1 MTYGHDPRRRPSIE
15 DRRLAYERAA
25 GRCQNCG
32 RDLGADYH
40 NAHLA
45 AHTHGGAS
53 GGVNIEAWCA
63 DCNLGLGPNDVEQ
76 VGDLILRQWQAQAL
90 PVILR
95 RLWQAG
101 FATLHAAPGAGKTLF
116 GGAVFQQLHNVGLA
130 GRLLVV
136 VPNLAIVEQ
145 WREALG
151 MMRIHLDT
159 QPRDGVIEHPDTVGA
174 VVTYHV
180 LPNSA
185 AAQAT
190 RIERTP
196 TLVILDEVHHIAE
209 HASWGKAVRR
219 MIGDIA
225 NGTVHPAAVLN
236 MTGTLFRS
244 NKAKRITTVRY
255 DRIATDEG
263 EKLQAKADWSIPTA
277 DLVGVELRPPDLYV
291 YGGRAELVDL
301 REEKVVSGE
310 IADLDQQQRA
320 AVIRNALTSEAW
332 LKGFVTEAIRMLQ
345 NQLQAIN
352 EEEPLKLLLIATDKK
367 SARLAADAINTV
379 TGQDFARLV
388 ISDEPQALRT
398 LRKATREPYPCAIVA
413 VQMITEGFDCP
424 QVSTLAYATNK
435 TADLFVAQ
443 TMARAMRITT
453 TERATGRLLPAQIL
467 IPDHPELRRAF
478 ASALAGALHQIED
491 GQEDTAAGVHDGG
504 IARLPRYELLE
515 LSDPRLDSATVLG
528 HEDGEVPA
536 AELDLYVTECRGI
549 GIPETYAPRVAVVSR
564 RRRPPL
570 RTYAQAEPAASTVVT
585 IEADPRTLN
594 LAHRAQLDKA
604 AAWMSYHVRHD
615 DRWQTVG
622 AFQGQ
627 ANDAARPPIPQG
639 GRDHATS
646 KQLAACAEWMR
657 ARVVEHCQA
666 HKEWVPSW
674 ANGEDQ

>member
-1 MTYGHDPRRRPSIE
+1 VSYGRDPRRRPTID
-15 DRRLAYERAA
+15 DRRYAYERAD

-45 AHTHGGAS
+45 AWTHGGATNPA
-53 GGVNIEAWCA
+53 NIEAWCA
-63 DCNLGLGPNDVEQ
+63 DCNLGLGATDVEQ
-76 VGDLILRQWQAQAL
+76 VGELTLRQWQAQAL

-95 RLWQAG
+95 RLWQTG
-101 FATLHAAPGAGKTLF
+101 YATLHAAPGAGKTLF

-145 WREALG
+145 WREALSG
-151 MMRIHLDT
+151 MRIHLDT

-174 VVTYHV
+174 VVTYHI

-190 RIERTP
+190 RMERVP
-196 TLVILDEVHHIAE
+196 TLVILDEVHHVAE
-209 HASWGKAVRR
+209 SKAWGTAVRR
-219 MIGDIA
+219 MIGDVT

-244 NKAKRITTVRY
+244 GKEKRITTVRY
-255 DRIATDEG
+255 DRVMTDAG
-263 EKLQAKADWSIPTA
+263 EKLQAVADWSIPTA
-277 DLVGVELRPPDLYV
+277 DLVGVELRGPDLYV

-301 REEKVVSGE
+301 RDERVVSGE

-320 AVIRNALTSEAW
+320 TVVRQALTSKTW

-352 EEEPLKLLLIATDKK
+352 GEEPLKLLFVASNKV
-367 SARLAADAINTV
+367 SARLAADAINAV
-379 TGQDFARLV
+379 TGEDFARLV

-398 LRKATREPYPCAIVA
+398 LRKATKEPRPCAIVA

-424 QVSTLAYATNK
+424 QVSTIAYAANK

-443 TMARAMRITT
+443 TMARAMRVTK
-453 TERATGRLLPAQIL
+453 TERANGRMLPAQIL

-478 ASALAGALHQIED
+478 VAALANALHQIED
-491 GQEDTAAGVHDGG
+491 GEDTTETNPRDDGD
-504 IARLPRYELLE
+504 ARLPRYELLE

-536 AELDLYVTECRGI
+536 AELDLYLTECRGI

-570 RTYAQAEPAASTVVT
+570 RTYTTPEPEASTVVT
-585 IEADPRTLN
+585 VEADPRTLN
-594 LAHRAQLDKA
+594 LAHRAQLEKA
-604 AAWMSYHVRHD
+604 AAWMSFHVRHD
-615 DRWQTVG
+615 DRWATVG
-622 AFQGQ
+622 AFQAQ
-627 ANDAARPPIPQG
+627 ANDAASPRIPNG
-639 GRDHATS
+639 GRDHATTE
-646 KQLAACAEWMR
+646 QLAACAEWMR